1 LNLVLRLNRC
11 GHQKISSSFFVSI
24 SSSTA
29 NINIRSQAYICG
41 SFASSANVFL
51 IQTTWLVTRFINIRF
66 SYFVILRPIPLGFQ
80 AFSFDV
86 ASRRSIR
93 YRRESAA
100 ARRPI
105 GTSTLGCVRMANH
118 VQTIHESAALILR
131 APMTLIHCKNRAS
144 LFAQLEAEIF
154 TRLSSPTAGSV
165 REFTRIFFA
174 DFPTEEIESHNFAMS
189 IGAGSQ
195 VGPDLRRHWRGC
207 RSFSFSSS

>member
-1 LNLVLRLNRC
+1 
-11 GHQKISSSFFVSI
+11 
-24 SSSTA
+24 
-29 NINIRSQAYICG
+29 
-41 SFASSANVFL
+41 
-51 IQTTWLVTRFINIRF
+51 
-66 SYFVILRPIPLGFQ
+66 
-80 AFSFDV
+80 
-86 ASRRSIR
+86 
-93 YRRESAA
+93 
-100 ARRPI
+100 
-105 GTSTLGCVRMANH
+105 MANH
-118 VQTIHESAALILR
+118 VQTIVASRPFSRCAASRASRFHGQVYLVCTCPGANGAALIHGATPSSGHLNHESAASIPR
-131 APMTLIHCKNRAS
+131 DPMTVIHCKNRAS